1 MKLLMHFID
10 FRTAAFLI
18 WPERRQDSS
27 RNPKGILPD
36 NVRAEIKNLIINSV
50 APSTSK
56 TYLHG
61 LEIFDKFRK
70 TNGLCQA
77 WPIPLCDAISFIT
90 YMYKMKLSHSTVSC
104 YVSGLS
110 FFL

>member
-61 LEIFDKFRK
+61 LEIFDKFTLHIMYPPWK
-70 TNGLCQA
+70 ILSTDVGALE
-77 WPIPLCDAISFIT
+77 IIS
-90 YMYKMKLSHSTVSC
+90 
-104 YVSGLS
+104 
-110 FFL
+110 